1 MVTVIKKD
9 NRARH
14 RGGSRFECFLA
25 GGKISIFDSRG
36 RRKGRH
42 TAGPQGEEED
52 LLDLSKMQVAMLQY
66 TREFPGDGNC
76 GTLYQHQNPA
86 YRI

>member
-25 GGKISIFDSRG
+25 GGKISIFDTRA
-36 RRKGRH
+36 RRKGHH
-42 TAGPQGEEED
+42 TAGGGGKSVRPQ
-52 LLDLSKMQVAMLQY
+52 
-66 TREFPGDGNC
+66 
-76 GTLYQHQNPA
+76 QNTGCDA
-86 YRI
+86 AIYA